1 MSGGYFDYVQ
11 TRLTWDVEE
20 QLRALLNPVTVS
32 ERFSFEP
39 VEDPFNEEDRREFR
53 NALYHTKKA
62 AIYLQRVDWYVSGD
76 DGQESFHERLKE
88 ELDELETWWKSF
100 KNGEENECM

>member
-1 MSGGYFDYVQ
+1 MSGGYFDYIQ
-11 TRLTWDVEE
+11 SRLTWDVEE
-20 QLRALLNPVTVS
+20 LLRDLLNPAKDS
-32 ERFSFEP
+32 ECLSFEDC
-39 VEDPFNEEDRREFR
+39 EDPYSEEDRREFR

-88 ELDELETWWKSF
+88 ELEELEKWWKAF
-100 KNGEENECM
+100 QEEEQK

>member
-11 TRLTWDVEE
+11 SRLTWDVED
-20 QLRALLNPVTVS
+20 QLQDLLNPATVVES
-32 ERFSFEP
+32 FSFEP
-39 VEDPFNEEDRREFR
+39 VEDPFSEDDRREFR
-53 NALYHTKKA
+53 NALYHVKKA

-88 ELDELETWWKSF
+88 ELEELETWWKSF
-100 KNGEENECM
+100 QEEEK

>member
-11 TRLTWDVEE
+11 FSLEGDVEE
-20 QLRALLNPVTVS
+20 QLQALLNPATVS
-32 ERFSFEP
+32 KRFSFEP
-39 VEDPFNEEDRREFR
+39 DEDPFSEEDRQEFR
-53 NALYHTKKA
+53 NALYQVKKA
-62 AIYLQRVDWYVSGD
+62 AIYLQRVDWYVSCD

-88 ELDELETWWKSF
+88 ELEELETWWKSF

>member
-11 TRLTWDVEE
+11 SRLTWDVEE
-20 QLRALLNPVTVS
+20 QLRDLLNPAKYS
-32 ERFSFEP
+32 ERFSFDDC
-39 VEDPFNEEDRREFR
+39 EDPYSEEDRQEFR

-76 DGQESFHERLKE
+76 DGQDSFHERLKE
-88 ELDELETWWKSF
+88 ELEELEEWWKSF
-100 KNGEENECM
+100 QEEQK